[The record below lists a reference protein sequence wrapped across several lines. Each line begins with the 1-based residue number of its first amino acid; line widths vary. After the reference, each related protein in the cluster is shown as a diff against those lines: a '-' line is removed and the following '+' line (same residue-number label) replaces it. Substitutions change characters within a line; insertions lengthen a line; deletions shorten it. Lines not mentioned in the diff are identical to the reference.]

1 MRFHSVD
8 YPGDISQSLYLLCIN
23 KAVTRNVGLK
33 NLHKINARLFVRSN
47 EFLFFVAILI
57 FIRVEHDLQP
67 FSWQNIVEI
76 GQNGAQSR
84 FLRLLLFSAAKE
96 SRPWDESWR
105 LQPNRMAKATKHG
118 PEKLLPRQYRLP
130 VCYILYFFIKQSICF
145 FKTRR
150 NSVTIIQNLIERI
163 GKKGKKMT
171 KRLKLS
177 NIVGNKKKKIY
188 IYSQRSLEFS
198 S

>member
-96 SRPWDESWR
+96 SRP
-105 LQPNRMAKATKHG
+105 
-118 PEKLLPRQYRLP
+118 
-130 VCYILYFFIKQSICF
+130 
-145 FKTRR
+145 
-150 NSVTIIQNLIERI
+150 
-163 GKKGKKMT
+163 
-171 KRLKLS
+171 
-177 NIVGNKKKKIY
+177 
-188 IYSQRSLEFS
+188 
-198 S
+198 